1 MGSTQEL
8 QMLLAKRDVRIRE
21 LEIENMELKS
31 KLDKFQGIFP
41 SSPTGVGGENSEKY
55 SGICPILI

>member
-41 SSPTGVGGENSEKY
+41 SSLPGVGGGVATTNYGGVAKD
-55 SGICPILI
+55 G